1 MQELSELT
9 TLGYFN
15 KMQTHRL
22 GTSLA
27 RLTRMD
33 SGTGPKRVVG
43 SGLDKIRAECR
54 SAFPI
59 FFCTEKKSAFS
70 VNMYH
75 SLGLC
80 FAFRFQKC
88 KEEGS

>member
-59 FFCTEKKSAFS
+59 FFLYREEECIF
-70 VNMYH
+70 
-75 SLGLC
+75 
-80 FAFRFQKC
+80 C
-88 KEEGS
+88 KYVPFFGDMFWI